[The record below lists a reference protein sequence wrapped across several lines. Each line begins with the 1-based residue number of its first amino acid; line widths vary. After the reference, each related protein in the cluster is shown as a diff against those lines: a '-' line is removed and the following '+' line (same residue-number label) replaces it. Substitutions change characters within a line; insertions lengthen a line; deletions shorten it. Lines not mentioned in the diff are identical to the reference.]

1 VVVVEVKLIAVLS
14 LSYDAGVVLTTPALT
29 SLLSRGL
36 NGKVAST
43 ERAYVD

>member
-1 VVVVEVKLIAVLS
+1 MVVVEVKLIVVLS
-14 LSYDAGVVLTTPALT
+14 LSCDAGVVLTTPALT
-29 SLLSRGL
+29 SLLSRDL